1 LRITIIGAGA
11 IGGVVGAFLANNGEN
26 VSMIDLNEEHVV
38 KIQQDGLKI
47 QGVKPLTVK
56 VPIMT
61 MKEFNE
67 TDTTLDLVFLC
78 VKAQHTTD
86 AINMFKHKLT
96 PSSVVVSFQNGLC
109 EKEIASLIGEE
120 RTVGCFV
127 NFFSDYIEP
136 GLIQYG
142 GVGSIYIGELNGEI
156 TPRVNDIV
164 NRLKAWGD
172 AKVTDNIW
180 GYLWGKLAYA
190 AVLSATALTNET
202 IADMLECEKDCKMLL
217 DLASEVLAVAHH
229 NQVTPMGFDDW
240 EPSLY
245 YPIET
250 RNWNDIN
257 LKMEDLIKRLR
268 SYTKTRSGIWRDL
281 AVRKRKTEVPNQF
294 IPIIKMGEDFGI
306 NMVLTKALVRLIT
319 EVENG
324 EREINVSNLDELHIL
339 HQKEYSIIS
348 K

>member
-1 LRITIIGAGA
+1 MRITIIGAGA

-26 VSMIDLNEEHVV
+26 VTMIDLNEEHVT

-61 MKEFNE
+61 MKEFLE
-67 TDTTLDLVFLC
+67 TESSLDLVFLC

-109 EKEIASLIGEE
+109 EQEIASLIGEE

-142 GVGSIYIGELNGEI
+142 GVGSIYIGELNGEV
-156 TPRVNDIV
+156 TPRVKDIV

-202 IADMLECEKDCKMLL
+202 IADMLESEKDCKMLL
-217 DLASEVLAVAHH
+217 DLASEVLAVANH
-229 NQVTPMGFDDW
+229 NKVTPMGFDDW

-250 RNWNDIN
+250 RNWTDIN
-257 LKMEDLIKRLR
+257 LKMADLIKRLR

-294 IPIIKMGEDFGI
+294 IPIIKMGEDIGL

-319 EVENG
+319 EVETG
-324 EREINVSNLDELHIL
+324 EREISLSNIEELHIL
-339 HQKEYSIIS
+339 HQKEYSFN
-348 K
+348 